1 MIALAVPL
9 TTILGNIHGRFITI
23 LLDKCPLS
31 VLLRSRRSYR
41 RGGGKRWGR
50 EGEGGGAGS
59 GDGTPIPSFFLHPFW
74 SPLSPNCACY
84 TGYFR
89 FFFSQ
94 KNAKFRLKT
103 LGMRKIYFSARARL
117 ILKTVGNAPISIVFP
132 LQNTALLVTI
142 NRGQ

>member
-50 EGEGGGAGS
+50 VGEGERGMGRQ
-59 GDGTPIPSFFLHPFW
+59 
-74 SPLSPNCACY
+74 SPP
-84 TGYFR
+84 
-89 FFFSQ
+89 FFFTLSGLLFPQ
-94 KNAKFRLKT
+94 TAHATQATFDCFLAKKNAKFRLKT

-117 ILKTVGNAPISIVFP
+117 ILKKVGNAPISIVFP